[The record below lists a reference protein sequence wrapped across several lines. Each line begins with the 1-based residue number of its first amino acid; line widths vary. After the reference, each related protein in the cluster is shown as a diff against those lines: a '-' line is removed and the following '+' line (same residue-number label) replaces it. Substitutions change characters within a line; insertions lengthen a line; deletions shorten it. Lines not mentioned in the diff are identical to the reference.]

1 MKFKR
6 ASGILLHPTSLPG
19 RFGIGDLGGAAYRFI
34 NFLAASGQQLWQ
46 VMPLGPTSF
55 GDSPYQALSAF
66 AGNPLLISL
75 ERLVEEHY
83 LAPWDFDGA
92 PAFPEHAVD
101 YGAVIN
107 YKQRLLRLSFENF
120 QVNADEIQKA
130 RLADFITA
138 HRAWLD
144 DYALFAA
151 LKDHHA
157 GGNWSV
163 WEQDI
168 AMAHQPAALEYW
180 KATLAGPIQYHQ
192 YLQFQFFQQW
202 LALKEYANRQG
213 VRIVGDIPIFVAYDS
228 ADAWSHPELFY
239 FNEEGEPTVVAGVPP
254 DYFSPTGQLW
264 GNPHYRWDVMAQS
277 GYAWWVARF
286 KMIFQLVDMVRLDH
300 FRGFEAAWAV
310 PAGEK
315 TAEHGE
321 WVKGPGADLFRAVE
335 QALGP
340 LPIIAED
347 LGLITPQVEALRVAF
362 GFPGMKVLQFAF
374 TSDPKAMVSTFLPHN
389 FERNYVVY
397 TGTHDNDTT
406 LGWFNTVSEGE
417 RAVVRRYLG
426 SCGDTHLRLRAV
438 QVCACAQCRCEINWD
453 LIRLALMSVA
463 HTAILPLQDVLGLGS
478 EGRMNTPGRASGNW
492 SWRYTEGALTDA
504 IRDRLRDLTE
514 IYGRAPWT
522 RTGEKHG
529 STG

>member
-1 MKFKR
+1 MKFPR

-19 RFGIGDLGGAAYRFI
+19 RFGIGDLGDAAYRFI
-34 NFLAASGQQLWQ
+34 SFLVASGQQLWQ

-107 YKQRLLRLSFENF
+107 FKQRLLQLSFENF
-120 QVNADEIQKA
+120 QVNASETQKA
-130 RLADFITA
+130 KLEDFITA
-138 HRAWLD
+138 NRAWLD

-157 GGNWSV
+157 GGNWSA
-163 WEQDI
+163 WEKDI
-168 AMAHQPAALEYW
+168 ATRQPAALEYW
-180 KATLAGPIQYHQ
+180 KATLAGPIQYHK

-228 ADAWSHPELFY
+228 ADAWSHPEMFY
-239 FNEEGEPTVVAGVPP
+239 FDGEGKPTVVAGVPP

-264 GNPHYRWDVMAQS
+264 GNPHYRWDMMAQG

-286 KMIFQLVDMVRLDH
+286 KMIFQLVDIVRLDH
-300 FRGFEAAWAV
+300 FRGFEAYWAV

-321 WVKGPGADLFRAVE
+321 WVKGPGADLFRALE
-335 QALGP
+335 RALGL

-347 LGLITPQVEALRVAF
+347 LGLITPEVEALRVQF

-374 TSDPKAMVSTFLPHN
+374 TSDPKSMVSTFLPHN

-406 LGWFNTVSEGE
+406 LGWFRTASEGE
-417 RAVVRRYLG
+417 RTVVRRYLG
-426 SCGDTHLRLRAV
+426 GHCD
-438 QVCACAQCRCEINWD
+438 EINWG

-463 HTAILPLQDVLGLGS
+463 HTAIFPLQDVLGIGS

-492 SWRYTEGALTDA
+492 CWRYSEGVLTEAVC
-504 IRDRLRDLTE
+504 DRLRDLTE

-522 RTGEKHG
+522 GTGEKHV
-529 STG
+529 STR

>member
-107 YKQRLLRLSFENF
+107 YKQRLLQLSFENF
-120 QVNADEIQKA
+120 KVNADEIQKA
-130 RLADFITA
+130 KLADFITA

-239 FNEEGEPTVVAGVPP
+239 FDEEGKPTVVAGVPP

-310 PAGEK
+310 PAGER

-347 LGLITPQVEALRVAF
+347 LGLITPQVEALRVEF

-438 QVCACAQCRCEINWD
+438 QV
-453 LIRLALMSVA
+453 
-463 HTAILPLQDVLGLGS
+463 
-478 EGRMNTPGRASGNW
+478 
-492 SWRYTEGALTDA
+492 
-504 IRDRLRDLTE
+504 
-514 IYGRAPWT
+514 
-522 RTGEKHG
+522 
-529 STG
+529 